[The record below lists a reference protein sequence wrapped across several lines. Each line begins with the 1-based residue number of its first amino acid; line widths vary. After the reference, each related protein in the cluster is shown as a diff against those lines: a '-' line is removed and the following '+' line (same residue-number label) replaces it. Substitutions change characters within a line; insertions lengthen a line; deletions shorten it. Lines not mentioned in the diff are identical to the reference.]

1 MEPLGARSVTAAVG
15 LDDDSL
21 ETLHRAYLDAIYR
34 WGQGGRWRTIRI
46 GEPAP
51 EIEAAF
57 PDARRFGM
65 LSAWNPRSVL
75 RPEAVNRAEDER
87 LHAAIDGGGWR
98 ALYGFASAPDRN
110 WREPNWI
117 AIDIPESG
125 LDALARRFGQLG
137 TLHWHRGQAVRLRMD
152 AARPPGARP
161 HPHVDWIQ

>member
-1 MEPLGARSVTAAVG
+1 MR

-21 ETLHRAYLDAIYR
+21 ETLYRAYLEAIYR
-34 WGQGGRWRTIRI
+34 WGQRGLWRTIHI

-57 PDARRFGM
+57 PDACRFGM
-65 LSAWNPRSVL
+65 LSAWNPLSIP
-75 RPEAVNRAEDER
+75 RPEAENRAQDER
-87 LHAAIDGGGWR
+87 LHAAIEDGGWQ
-98 ALYGFASAPDRN
+98 ALHGFASAPDRN

-117 AIDIPESG
+117 AIDIVEDA

-152 AARPPGARP
+152 AARPPRVAP